1 MANAAMEYAQTGL
14 RSEKMWRQQMK
25 HMHAQLAD
33 NISCELK
40 NKVASELSFVYSAT
54 GE

>member
-1 MANAAMEYAQTGL
+1 MANAAMDYAQTGL
-14 RSEKMWRQQMK
+14 RSEKMRRQQMK

-33 NISCELK
+33 NISCERK
-40 NKVASELSFVYSAT
+40 SNVASELSFVYNAT